1 MLTDDLQTLLKIFT
15 DVINKSF
22 TDIINRSSTDVINR
36 FYIMNLFLKI
46 SDASKPR
53 FEVPF
58 LPETDSDESLE
69 ENDLD
74 FKLVSSKSGFGFKVV
89 RKSNNRNM

>member
-1 MLTDDLQTLLKIFT
+1 LFTDVVSKSSIDVANRSFT
-15 DVINKSF
+15 DVINRSY
-22 TDIINRSSTDVINR
+22 II
-36 FYIMNLFLKI
+36 YLFLKI
-46 SDASKPR
+46 SDALKSR